1 MVKLA
6 SVHQSNTQIQVLQPY
21 GLMKRFAELFTFLK
35 KMKRFG
41 AEKKLQITAH
51 CKFTTFQVPAMES
64 LLHRLSGSKAKVTE
78 SDLFYQKGLMAK
90 LNQSGTSGG
99 TKQLKVFYF

>member
-1 MVKLA
+1 
-6 SVHQSNTQIQVLQPY
+6 
-21 GLMKRFAELFTFLK
+21 
-35 KMKRFG
+35 
-41 AEKKLQITAH
+41 
-51 CKFTTFQVPAMES
+51 MES